1 MNANPSSAYRTVDA
15 LTSDPIVLTT
25 MLFEGA
31 VKAMRKA
38 RLRHEEQNRRGYLD
52 EIARA
57 QMIVGELWSTLD
69 LDQGELPRTLSGIYG
84 YCIHAL
90 TDATLGNVARLDEAE
105 RLIFQIGLSWRTA
118 TVNLQPNT
126 PTSRLQGAAV

>member
-1 MNANPSSAYRTVDA
+1 MVDPVRIGGFFSTFDTEAVIQQLTVARQSGIRKLDIQQTKANGQRNAV
-15 LTSDPIVLTT
+15 
-25 MLFEGA
+25 
-31 VKAMRKA
+31 
-38 RLRHEEQNRRGYLD
+38 
-52 EIARA
+52 
-57 QMIVGELWSTLD
+57 
-69 LDQGELPRTLSGIYG
+69 SGIYG
-84 YCIHAL
+84 YCLHAL